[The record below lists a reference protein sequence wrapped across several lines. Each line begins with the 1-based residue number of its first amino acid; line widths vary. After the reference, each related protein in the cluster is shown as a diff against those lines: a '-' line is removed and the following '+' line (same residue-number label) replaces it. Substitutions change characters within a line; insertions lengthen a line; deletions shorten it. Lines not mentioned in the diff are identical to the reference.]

1 MDARLDPNA
10 MCGLEVG
17 DAHIIRFVKVR
28 ITLARQDIRLTP
40 RGNTIRYSNGGGRA
54 ADAMRSLIGSQEGEL
69 LREGAK
75 LFPSPC

>member
-28 ITLARQDIRLTP
+28 ITLARQDLRLTF
-40 RGNTIRYSNGGGRA
+40 RGDAIRCSNGGGRA

-69 LREGAK
+69 LHEGAK
-75 LFPSPC
+75 LFPSLC